1 MAVTQLPVSTGFA
14 PYSLDTKMGLRLR
27 CVRANTG
34 TRASKIV
41 PQNSKIFWEGLQ
53 HSTQIFFRLFTERQ
67 GGDLL
72 HIPCHIRR
80 LDLRTFGF
88 CFVPSFLPRDAMQ
101 AQPMSSRGVSVC
113 VRLSRLYILSKRINI
128 SSIFL
133 PSGSQAILVCPHQ
146 STKRHGDIPTRT
158 RHPNG
163 SVECRLGRQKS
174 RF

>member
-1 MAVTQLPVSTGFA
+1 MRACKYRHASFKNSTSEFQNFLG
-14 PYSLDTKMGLRLR
+14 
-27 CVRANTG
+27 G
-34 TRASKIV
+34 TTALY
-41 PQNSKIFWEGLQ
+41 PN
-53 HSTQIFFRLFTERQ
+53 FFPTLHREA